1 MNKLLSIKNLN
12 KVYYSK
18 KDEIEAIKDITFD
31 IYEGEFVSIVGPSG
45 CGKSTLLN
53 ILTNMDT
60 KTKGT
65 IELNKNLKL
74 GYMLQSDSMLPWRKV
89 IDNALLGLEIKKEKN
104 TENIQYVR
112 GLFKKYGLSN
122 FLEKCPNE
130 LSGGMR
136 QRVALIRTLALKPDI
151 LILDEPF
158 SKLDYQSRL
167 KVSDDVYKIIKE
179 EGKTALMVTH
189 DLAEAISIS
198 DRVIVLS
205 DRPCEI
211 KNINKIRREK
221 NGSPIENRKDKNF
234 AYYYDLI
241 WKDLAYHDER
251 AS

>member
-1 MNKLLSIKNLN
+1 MNKLLSIKNLS
-12 KVYYSK
+12 KVYYNK
-18 KDEIEAIKDITFD
+18 KEETEAIKDISFD
-31 IYEGEFVSIVGPSG
+31 LYEGEFVSIVGPSG

-60 KTKGT
+60 LTKGK
-65 IELNKNLKL
+65 IELKDNLKL
-74 GYMLQSDSMLPWRKV
+74 GYMLQSDSMLSWRKV
-89 IDNALLGLEIKKEKN
+89 IDNALLGLEIKKEK
-104 TENIQYVR
+104 TEENINYVKN
-112 GLFKKYGLSN
+112 LFKKYGLAE
-122 FLEKCPNE
+122 FMEKHPFE

-167 KVSDDVYKIIKE
+167 KVSDDVYKMIKL

-205 DRPCEI
+205 ERPCEI
-211 KNINKIRREK
+211 KNIYKIKREK
-221 NGSPIENRKDKNF
+221 EGTPIENRKDKNF

-241 WKDLAYHDER
+241 WKDLMFHD
-251 AS
+251 

>member
-122 FLEKCPNE
+122 FLNKYPNE

-136 QRVALIRTLALKPDI
+136 QRV
-151 LILDEPF
+151 
-158 SKLDYQSRL
+158 
-167 KVSDDVYKIIKE
+167 V
-179 EGKTALMVTH
+179 
-189 DLAEAISIS
+189 
-198 DRVIVLS
+198 
-205 DRPCEI
+205 
-211 KNINKIRREK
+211 
-221 NGSPIENRKDKNF
+221 
-234 AYYYDLI
+234 
-241 WKDLAYHDER
+241 
-251 AS
+251 

>member
-12 KVYYSK
+12 KVYYNK
-18 KDEIEAIKDITFD
+18 KEETEAIKEISFD
-31 IYEGEFVSIVGPSG
+31 LFEGEFVSIVGPSG

-53 ILTNMDT
+53 ILTNMDS
-60 KTKGT
+60 KTKGK
-65 IELNKNLKL
+65 IEFKSNLKL
-74 GYMLQSDSMLPWRKV
+74 GYMLQSDSMLSWRSV
-89 IDNALLGLEIKKEKN
+89 LDNALLGLEIKKEK
-104 TENIQYVR
+104 TKENIEYVSE
-112 GLFKKYGLSN
+112 LFNKYGLSEFMN
-122 FLEKCPNE
+122 KRPFE

-167 KVSDDVYKIIKE
+167 KVSDDVYKIIKN

-205 DRPCEI
+205 ERPCRV
-211 KNINKIRREK
+211 KNIYQIKREK
-221 NGSPIENRKDKNF
+221 AGTPIENRKDKNF
-234 AYYYDLI
+234 ANYYDLI
-241 WKDLAYHDER
+241 WKDLMFHE
-251 AS
+251 

>member
-12 KVYYSK
+12 KIYYRE
-18 KDEIEAIKDITFD
+18 KDEIEAIKDLTFD
-31 IYEGEFVSIVGPSG
+31 LYEGEFISIVGPSG

-65 IELNKNLKL
+65 IKLIKKLKL
-74 GYMLQSDSMLPWRKV
+74 GYMLQSDSMLPWKKV

-104 TENIQYVR
+104 EENIKYVK
-112 GLFKKYGLSN
+112 GLFEKYGLAD
-122 FLEKCPNE
+122 FLDKYPSE

-167 KVSDDVYKIIKE
+167 KVSDDVYKIIKQ

-211 KNINKIRREK
+211 KNIYKIKREK
-221 NGSPIENRKDKNF
+221 NGTPIENRKDKNF

-241 WKDLAYHDER
+241 WKDLAYHE
-251 AS
+251 

>member
-1 MNKLLSIKNLN
+1 MNKILSIKDLT

-18 KDEIEAIKDITFD
+18 KDEIEAIKNISFD

-60 KTKGT
+60 KTNGEIILDKDV
-65 IELNKNLKL
+65 KL
-74 GYMLQSDSMLPWRKV
+74 GYMLQSDSMLNWRS
-89 IDNALLGLEIKKEKN
+89 IMDNVALGLEIKREKN
-104 TENIQYVR
+104 KENIEYVKR
-112 GLFKKYGLSN
+112 LLETYGL
-122 FLEKCPNE
+122 LEFENKNPSE

-136 QRVALIRTLALKPDI
+136 QRCALIRTLALKPDI

-167 KVSDDVYKIIKE
+167 KVSDDVYRIIKQE
-179 EGKTALMVTH
+179 KKTAIMVTH

-198 DRVIVLS
+198 DRVVVLS
-205 DRPCEI
+205 NRPCQV
-211 KNINKIRREK
+211 KNIYKIKREK
-221 NGSPIENRKDKNF
+221 NLTPIENRKDKNF

-241 WKDLAYHDER
+241 WKDLQNDE
-251 AS
+251 